1 MKKHHERELQQMEK
15 ALQDHLRSQG
25 FLFSETPL
33 QAKKL
38 KEANPEENLPSYPG
52 NPQAIFNRAMDI
64 DTPYSPPKSIESLT
78 PLKMS
83 ARKGLK
89 LSAETL
95 RKMNED

>member
-1 MKKHHERELQQMEK
+1 MKANHERELQKMEK
-15 ALQDHLRSQG
+15 ALKEHLRPQG

-38 KEANPEENLPSYPG
+38 KEANPDENLPSYPG
-52 NPQAIFNRAMDI
+52 NPKDIFNRAMNI
-64 DTPYSPPKSIESLT
+64 EGPYYPPKDTEGLPEVRMI
-78 PLKMS
+78 
-83 ARKGLK
+83 ARKGIK